1 MDVFGLLNVDKP
13 VGPTSHDVVVRVR
26 HGTGERRVGH
36 AGTLDPIAGGVLVLA
51 LGRATRLLEYLT
63 GADKA
68 YHAVVTLGVETDTY
82 DAEGAVVAERAIP
95 HDLTRERA
103 ERVLDDFRGDIRQVP
118 PVYSAVKIAGKAAYE
133 RVRAGETVEIEARAV
148 QIHRLDLA
156 AFDPPTLELA
166 ITCSSGTYVR
176 SLAHDIGQALGCG
189 AVMSG
194 LTRTAVGD
202 FRLEDAVGWDDLRRA
217 FELGAWQDY
226 LLPAD
231 RALGGSARV
240 HLDADGV
247 RRVEHGM
254 PLPVDGPIEA
264 LGRAYAPDGR
274 FVAVLSGDP
283 AAGVWHPKKVF
294 I

>member
-26 HGTGERRVGH
+26 RGTGERRVGH

-68 YHAVVTLGVETDTY
+68 YHALVTLGVETDTY
-82 DAEGAVVAERAIP
+82 DAEGTIVAECAIP
-95 HDLTRERA
+95 HDLTRERV
-103 ERVLDDFRGDIRQVP
+103 ERVLDDFRGRIRQVP
-118 PVYSAVKIAGKAAYE
+118 PIYSAVKIAGKPAHKRA
-133 RVRAGETVEIEARAV
+133 RAGEAVELEPRAV
-148 QIHRLDLA
+148 HIYELDLVG
-156 AFDPPTLELA
+156 FRPPELELA
-166 ITCSSGTYVR
+166 MRCSSGTYVR
-176 SLAHDIGQALGCG
+176 SLIHDVGRALGCG
-189 AVMSG
+189 AIMSG
-194 LTRTAVGD
+194 LTRTAVDG
-202 FRLEDAVGWDDLRRA
+202 FHLEEAVGWDDLRRA
-217 FELGAWQDY
+217 FELGAWRDY
-226 LLPAD
+226 MLPAD
-231 RALGGSARV
+231 RALGGSAQV

-254 PLPVDGPIEA
+254 HIPADSPIEA

-294 I
+294 V

>member
-13 VGPTSHDVVVRVR
+13 VGPTSHDVVARVR
-26 HGTGERRVGH
+26 RGTGERRVGH

-68 YHAVVTLGVETDTY
+68 YHARVTLGIETDTY
-82 DAEGAVVAERAIP
+82 DAKGTVVAERAIP
-95 HDLTRERA
+95 HDLTRERV
-103 ERVLDDFRGDIRQVP
+103 ERVLGDFRGDIRQVP
-118 PVYSAVKIAGKAAYE
+118 PVYSAVKIAGKAAYK
-133 RVRAGETVEIEARAV
+133 RARAGEAVELEPRAIH
-148 QIHRLDLA
+148 IHRLDLA

-166 ITCSSGTYVR
+166 IACSSGTYVR

-194 LTRTAVGD
+194 LTRTAVDG

-240 HLDADGV
+240 RLDAEGV

-254 PLPVDGPIEA
+254 PLPADGPIEA

-274 FVAVLSGDP
+274 FVAVLRGDP

-294 I
+294 V